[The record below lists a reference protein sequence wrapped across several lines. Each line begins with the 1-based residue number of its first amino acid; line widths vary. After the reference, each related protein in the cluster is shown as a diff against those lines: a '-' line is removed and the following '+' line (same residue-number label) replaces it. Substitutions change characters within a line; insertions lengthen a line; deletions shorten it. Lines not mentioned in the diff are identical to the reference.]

1 MSPPRLA
8 PLSIG
13 RWRSHIPW
21 PRRLLSSREARP
33 PMLPRHMGAHPW
45 RTPLVRSGHGG
56 RAVRYQVSCHQL
68 RLAHRHSPGH
78 FATSTPCIPLCVGG
92 KSEGQGSKGR
102 GTPIRWQCHTYQSPV
117 TSRSPSGPG
126 SPAHRCPGPYYRRP
140 GKVVG
145 RVLTCPPHTH
155 GPTAAATSGSDRYRA
170 RSPAG
175 RWLHHA
181 RCWDAR
187 MSCRVP
193 EWRHR

>member
-21 PRRLLSSREARP
+21 PRRLLPPARHGGRSHDTWP
-33 PMLPRHMGAHPW
+33 AGAHPW
-45 RTPLVRSGHGG
+45 LTPLVRSGHGG
-56 RAVRYQVSCHQL
+56 RCGTRYRAISCAAARTSPFPRSL
-68 RLAHRHSPGH
+68 RHLHA
-78 FATSTPCIPLCVGG
+78 IPFGCWG

-102 GTPIRWQCHTYQSPV
+102 GTPIR
-117 TSRSPSGPG
+117 SPS
-126 SPAHRCPGPYYRRP
+126 PAVSHVPVACHLAVPRSCCPGPYYRRP

-175 RWLHHA
+175 RWLHRA
-181 RCWDAR
+181 RCWDVR